1 MQALFLKILNMSLSA
16 SIVIAAII
24 IASLALRRAP
34 KKWSFLLWL
43 AAAFRLCCPVST
55 ASVFSLF
62 RISTVKPVSDDAV
75 GSVQIRHSQ
84 REDFPRLP
92 HLRGGAVFRGQC
104 GPGGLPG
111 L

>member
-24 IASLALRRAP
+24 IARLALRRAP

-43 AAAFRLCCPVST
+43 AAAFRLCCPVSI

-62 RISTVKPVSDDAV
+62 RISPVKPVSDGAAAALEYIPSGIAERAV
-75 GSVQIRHSQ
+75 ART
-84 REDFPRLP
+84 P
-92 HLRGGAVFRGQC
+92 AVPFVSAV
-104 GPGGLPG
+104 PAPPVTPL
-111 L
+111 